1 MPKKL
6 VLSSIAL
13 HAAALAATII
23 AAIMYL
29 ARDFADTS
37 ISDLLDTYQ
46 IFLFG
51 LVIGSVLY
59 LADIVM
65 LAKANNRGIISD
77 AQTSA
82 LYASVVGD
90 LCMAFCVFPLF
101 INHPALALGIA
112 AECLIVG
119 NFALRMVCT
128 VKLSHAVQ
136 KQPSEKKHSS
146 PAVAQ
151 TVTLSP
157 KEKRLSLVAAF
168 AGIACVVIGIALF
181 CVVFRIRILSNAQ
194 STDADSQIHSN
205 FAYSL
210 ILSIFIYIIAS
221 PVFYLFLS
229 ILFVLFRMATKGQ
242 YSDILG
248 ITITLWVMNAL
259 TILFFS
265 FIIFHLSPNPV
276 TIVTA
281 VLLFS
286 AETAQAIL
294 CTMLHAYTK
303 RHSPVFVALPD
314 PDLIQSDETSEE
326 SAKAPPE
333 VHPDPFTNE
342 WSKPPYWR
350 L

>member
-65 LAKANNRGIISD
+65 LAKANNRDVISD

-136 KQPSEKKHSS
+136 KQPSENKHSS

-157 KEKRLSLVAAF
+157 KEKRLSLAAAF
-168 AGIACVVIGIALF
+168 TGIACIVLGIALF
-181 CVVFRIRILSNAQ
+181 CAVFRIRILSNAQ
-194 STDADSQIHSN
+194 STDADIQTDWGI
-205 FAYSL
+205 FFL
-210 ILSIFIYIIAS
+210 LSILITISIISS

-294 CTMLHAYTK
+294 CTTLHAYTK

-326 SAKAPPE
+326 SAKAPTE
-333 VHPDPFTNE
+333 VNSDPFTNE

>member
-65 LAKANNRGIISD
+65 LAKANNRDVISD

-112 AECLIVG
+112 AGCLIVG

-157 KEKRLSLVAAF
+157 KEKRLSLAAAF
-168 AGIACVVIGIALF
+168 TGLACIVLGIALF

-248 ITITLWVMNAL
+248 ITITLWIMNAL
-259 TILFFS
+259 TIFFFS
-265 FIIFHLSPNPV
+265 FIIFPLPPDPV
-276 TIVTA
+276 AIVTA

-294 CTMLHAYTK
+294 CTVLQAYAK

-342 WSKPPYWR
+342 
-350 L
+350 

>member
-13 HAAALAATII
+13 HAAALAMAII

-65 LAKANNRGIISD
+65 LAKANNRDVISD

-112 AECLIVG
+112 AECLIVT
-119 NFALRMVCT
+119 NFVLRMVCT
-128 VKLSHAVQ
+128 VELASIAKERS
-136 KQPSEKKHSS
+136 SENKYPM
-146 PAVAQ
+146 PAV
-151 TVTLSP
+151 TPPVTLSP
-157 KEKRLSLVAAF
+157 KEKKLSLAAAF
-168 AGIACVVIGIALF
+168 TGIACVVIGIALF
-181 CVVFRIRILSNAQ
+181 CVVFRIGIPAFYENAAQ
-194 STDADSQIHSN
+194 NSQDLDSTGQLYSGAIGGFVLAFGVIFFVTIQI
-205 FAYSL
+205 ATL
-210 ILSIFIYIIAS
+210 CLVLGVCVA
-221 PVFYLFLS
+221 LFLFAGGKKRLS
-229 ILFVLFRMATKGQ
+229 LPGIAISLRIMEGFSLVFSLMLLLVLP
-242 YSDILG
+242 
-248 ITITLWVMNAL
+248 
-259 TILFFS
+259 
-265 FIIFHLSPNPV
+265 PNPAV
-276 TIVTA
+276 IVTA
-281 VLLFS
+281 VLFFS

-294 CTMLHAYTK
+294 CTVLNAH
-303 RHSPVFVALPD
+303 
-314 PDLIQSDETSEE
+314 
-326 SAKAPPE
+326 
-333 VHPDPFTNE
+333 
-342 WSKPPYWR
+342 SKPAFPKN
-350 L
+350 

>member
-23 AAIMYL
+23 AAIVYL

-59 LADIVM
+59 LADIVL
-65 LAKANNRGIISD
+65 LAKANNRDVISD

-136 KQPSEKKHSS
+136 KQPSENKHSS

-157 KEKRLSLVAAF
+157 KEKRLSLAAAF
-168 AGIACVVIGIALF
+168 TGIACIVLGIALF

-194 STDADSQIHSN
+194 STDADIQTDWGI
-205 FAYSL
+205 FFL
-210 ILSIFIYIIAS
+210 LSILITISIISS

-286 AETAQAIL
+286 VETAQAIL

-314 PDLIQSDETSEE
+314 QTLTQSDETSEE
-326 SAKAPPE
+326 SAKAPTE
-333 VHPDPFTNE
+333 VNSDPFTNE

>member
-23 AAIMYL
+23 AAIVYL
-29 ARDFADTS
+29 ERDFAD
-37 ISDLLDTYQ
+37 IPFWVFFDRYQ
-46 IFLFG
+46 IYLYA
-51 LVIGSVLY
+51 LVIGTAVY
-59 LADIVM
+59 LADIVL
-65 LAKANNRGIISD
+65 LAKAYNRSVISD
-77 AQTSA
+77 RQTSA

-101 INHPALALGIA
+101 IKHPALALGIA

-119 NFALRMVCT
+119 NFALRMNCT

-136 KQPSEKKHSS
+136 KQPSENKHSS

-157 KEKRLSLVAAF
+157 KEKRLSLAAAF
-168 AGIACVVIGIALF
+168 TGLACVVLGIALF
-181 CVVFRIRILSNAQ
+181 CVIVRIRILSNAQ
-194 STDADSQIHSN
+194 STDAGIQTDWGI
-205 FAYSL
+205 FFL
-210 ILSIFIYIIAS
+210 LSILITISIISS

-242 YSDILG
+242 YLDILG
-248 ITITLWVMNAL
+248 ITITLWIMNAL
-259 TILFFS
+259 TIFFFS
-265 FIIFHLSPNPV
+265 FIIFPLPPDPV
-276 TIVTA
+276 AIVTA

-294 CTMLHAYTK
+294 CTVLQAYAK
-303 RHSPVFVALPD
+303 RHSPVFIALPD

>member
-23 AAIMYL
+23 AAIVYL

-59 LADIVM
+59 LADIVL
-65 LAKANNRGIISD
+65 LAKANNRDVISD

-136 KQPSEKKHSS
+136 KQPSENKHSS

-157 KEKRLSLVAAF
+157 KEKRLSLAAAF
-168 AGIACVVIGIALF
+168 TGLACIVLGIALF

-194 STDADSQIHSN
+194 STDADIQTDWAI
-205 FAYSL
+205 FFL
-210 ILSIFIYIIAS
+210 LSILITISIISS

-242 YSDILG
+242 YLDILG

-294 CTMLHAYTK
+294 CTTLHAYTK

>member
-65 LAKANNRGIISD
+65 LAKAYNRGIVSD
-77 AQTSA
+77 SQTSA

-136 KQPSEKKHSS
+136 EQPSEKKHSS

-157 KEKRLSLVAAF
+157 KEKKLSLAAAF
-168 AGIACVVIGIALF
+168 TGIACIVLGIALF

-242 YSDILG
+242 YLDILG
-248 ITITLWVMNAL
+248 ITITLWIMNAL
-259 TILFFS
+259 TIFFFS
-265 FIIFHLSPNPV
+265 FIIFPLPPDPV
-276 TIVTA
+276 AIVTA

-294 CTMLHAYTK
+294 CTVLQAYAK
-303 RHSPVFVALPD
+303 RHSPVFIALPD
-314 PDLIQSDETSEE
+314 PDLIQSDETFEE
-326 SAKAPPE
+326 STKAPPE
-333 VHPDPFTNE
+333 VHSDPFTNE

>member
-29 ARDFADTS
+29 ERDSAD
-37 ISDLLDTYQ
+37 IPFWVFFDRYQ
-46 IFLFG
+46 IYLFA
-51 LVIGSVLY
+51 LVIGTAVY
-59 LADIVM
+59 LADIVL
-65 LAKANNRGIISD
+65 LAKAYNRGIVSD
-77 AQTSA
+77 SQTSA

-101 INHPALALGIA
+101 IKHPALALGIA

-136 KQPSEKKHSS
+136 KQPSENKHSS

-157 KEKRLSLVAAF
+157 KEKKLSLAAAF
-168 AGIACVVIGIALF
+168 TGLACIVLGTALF

-265 FIIFHLSPNPV
+265 FIIFHLSPDPV
-276 TIVTA
+276 TIATA

-294 CTMLHAYTK
+294 CTVLQAYAK
-303 RHSPVFVALPD
+303 RHSPVFIALPD

>member
-23 AAIMYL
+23 AAIVYL
-29 ARDFADTS
+29 ARDFAD
-37 ISDLLDTYQ
+37 IPFWVFFDRYQ
-46 IFLFG
+46 IFLAA
-51 LVIGSVLY
+51 LVIGTAVY

-65 LAKANNRGIISD
+65 LAKANNRDVISD
-77 AQTSA
+77 RQTSA

-157 KEKRLSLVAAF
+157 KEKRLSLAAAF
-168 AGIACVVIGIALF
+168 TGLACVVIGIALF
-181 CVVFRIRILSNAQ
+181 CVVFRIGIPAFYENAAQ
-194 STDADSQIHSN
+194 NSQDLDSTGQLYSGAIGGFVLAFGVIFFVTIQI
-205 FAYSL
+205 ATL
-210 ILSIFIYIIAS
+210 CLVLGVCVA
-221 PVFYLFLS
+221 LFLFACGKKRLS
-229 ILFVLFRMATKGQ
+229 L
-242 YSDILG
+242 LG
-248 ITITLWVMNAL
+248 IAISLWTMEG
-259 TILFFS
+259 FS
-265 FIIFHLSPNPV
+265 LVFSLMLLLVLPPHPAVII
-276 TIVTA
+276 TA
-281 VLLFS
+281 VLFFS

-294 CTMLHAYTK
+294 CTVLNA
-303 RHSPVFVALPD
+303 HSRPAFP
-314 PDLIQSDETSEE
+314 
-326 SAKAPPE
+326 K
-333 VHPDPFTNE
+333 N
-342 WSKPPYWR
+342 
-350 L
+350 

>member
-65 LAKANNRGIISD
+65 LAKANNRDVISD

-101 INHPALALGIA
+101 INHPALALGTA

-136 KQPSEKKHSS
+136 EQPSEKKHSS
-146 PAVAQ
+146 PAFAQ

-157 KEKRLSLVAAF
+157 KEKRLSLAAAF
-168 AGIACVVIGIALF
+168 TGLACIVLGIALL
-181 CVVFRIRILSNAQ
+181 CVIVRIRILSNVQ
-194 STDADSQIHSN
+194 STDADIQTDWGI
-205 FAYSL
+205 FFL
-210 ILSIFIYIIAS
+210 LSILITISIISS
-221 PVFYLFLS
+221 PVFFLFLS

-242 YSDILG
+242 YLDILG
-248 ITITLWVMNAL
+248 ITITLWIMNAL

-265 FIIFHLSPNPV
+265 FIIFHLPPDPV
-276 TIVTA
+276 AIVTA

-294 CTMLHAYTK
+294 CTVLQAYAK
-303 RHSPVFVALPD
+303 RHSPVFIALPD
-314 PDLIQSDETSEE
+314 PDLIQSDEASEE
-326 SAKAPPE
+326 SVKAPSE
-333 VHPDPFTNE
+333 VNSDPFTNE

>member
-23 AAIMYL
+23 AAIVYL

-59 LADIVM
+59 LADIVL
-65 LAKANNRGIISD
+65 LAKANNRDVISD

-136 KQPSEKKHSS
+136 KQPSENKHSS

-157 KEKRLSLVAAF
+157 KEKRLSLAAAF
-168 AGIACVVIGIALF
+168 TGIACIVLGIALF

-194 STDADSQIHSN
+194 STDADIQTDWGI
-205 FAYSL
+205 FFL
-210 ILSIFIYIIAS
+210 LSILITISIISS

-294 CTMLHAYTK
+294 CTTLHAYTK

-326 SAKAPPE
+326 SAKAPTE

>member
-65 LAKANNRGIISD
+65 LAKANNRDVISD

-112 AECLIVG
+112 AECLIVA
-119 NFALRMVCT
+119 NFVLRMVCT

-136 KQPSEKKHSS
+136 EQPSEKKHSS

-157 KEKRLSLVAAF
+157 KEKRLSLAAAF
-168 AGIACVVIGIALF
+168 TGLACIVLGIALF

-194 STDADSQIHSN
+194 STDADIQTDWAI
-205 FAYSL
+205 FFL
-210 ILSIFIYIIAS
+210 LSILITISIISS

-294 CTMLHAYTK
+294 CTVLQAYAK
-303 RHSPVFVALPD
+303 RHSPVFIALPD
-314 PDLIQSDETSEE
+314 PDLTQSDETSEE
-326 SAKAPPE
+326 SAKAPTE
-333 VHPDPFTNE
+333 VNSDPFTNE

>member
-23 AAIMYL
+23 AAIVYL

-65 LAKANNRGIISD
+65 LAKAYNRSVISD
-77 AQTSA
+77 RQTSA

-157 KEKRLSLVAAF
+157 KEKRLSLAAAF
-168 AGIACVVIGIALF
+168 TGLACIVLGTALLCVI
-181 CVVFRIRILSNAQ
+181 VRIRILSNAQ
-194 STDADSQIHSN
+194 STDADIQTDWGI
-205 FAYSL
+205 FFL
-210 ILSIFIYIIAS
+210 LSILITISIISS

-242 YSDILG
+242 YLDILG
-248 ITITLWVMNAL
+248 ITITLWIMNAL
-259 TILFFS
+259 TIFFFS
-265 FIIFHLSPNPV
+265 FIIFHLSPDPV

-294 CTMLHAYTK
+294 CTTLHAYTK

-326 SAKAPPE
+326 SAKAPTE

>member
-23 AAIMYL
+23 AAIVYL

-65 LAKANNRGIISD
+65 LAKAYNRSVISD
-77 AQTSA
+77 RQTSA

-136 KQPSEKKHSS
+136 KQPSENKHSS

-157 KEKRLSLVAAF
+157 KEKRLSLAAAF
-168 AGIACVVIGIALF
+168 TGLACIVLGTALLCVI
-181 CVVFRIRILSNAQ
+181 VRIRILSNAQ
-194 STDADSQIHSN
+194 STDADIQTDWGI
-205 FAYSL
+205 FFL
-210 ILSIFIYIIAS
+210 LSILITISIISS

-242 YSDILG
+242 YLDILG
-248 ITITLWVMNAL
+248 ITITLWIMNAL
-259 TILFFS
+259 TIFFFS
-265 FIIFHLSPNPV
+265 FIIFHLSPDPV

-294 CTMLHAYTK
+294 CTTLHAYTK

-326 SAKAPPE
+326 SAKAPTE